1 MAGVCHAFMLDPPN
15 FCLIHSP
22 RSLLMAPVAPRKQA
36 PHHRGRTFLC
46 PPNLHLSL
54 SCYPEI
60 SVTASCFAVDHT
72 LQFSLT
78 KASWCCLS
86 ASVFYFPLFLC
97 YFSPVCG
104 SYAPPRPFTIAIC
117 SSPLGPSS
125 CYECQHICTAPLPL
139 HFITSPSFVVESS
152 STKRQVLGLEEAGI
166 V

>member
-104 SYAPPRPFTIAIC
+104 SYAPPQPPGP
-117 SSPLGPSS
+117 SPLQS
-125 CYECQHICTAPLPL
+125 ALPL
-139 HFITSPSFVVESS
+139 LGHRLVRMSVSTS
-152 STKRQVLGLEEAGI
+152 VLPHSRYTLLLVPASWWSLRPQSGRS
-166 V
+166 